1 MIGLKIKIMS
11 LKTPEVSY
19 VGDPL
24 IFNEETEENIEY
36 MKNELK
42 EEYERLPDF
51 LEFHSS
57 FPQSGKQGVLGML
70 GVKNSKRK
78 KYVYKIS
85 QYLNFL
91 MNHEYSV
98 MEGLNDIRNFCPH
111 FCKSLGKFRARIS
124 TNYRNEDNPFDYDG
138 DNYIESDVLLME
150 YIEGGR
156 KLYRY
161 IKSDN
166 VTPEIVMSLV
176 KQTLMANIIAGE
188 HTKFTHY
195 DMHSNNVLVKK
206 CQPNTAFFYI
216 LDDNRTYL
224 VPTYGYYPV
233 VIDFGFSFNNNS
245 EGKPI
250 GSALA
255 HTNIGF
261 VSSSYDQNA
270 DAKLFLTSV
279 SHEMKKY
286 KKSDISIQFRELV
299 KRIYEKCNIDMDCG
313 WDNREDSPSI
323 SDSILKK
330 MHSQFKRSKF
340 FKNHGHHIVDLMQA
354 LVELPVY
361 KRRTDDNIEDLA
373 GVLVTEFY
381 KIEKEISSD
390 FYNMYIMKKMI
401 ESSVNNRGLYLV
413 GETRQQAV
421 QNFRNDILKTIDSLA
436 NFCNPKIN
444 WEKLLCCFLC
454 ISKCIENVCYEKLK
468 KLLSIK
474 KSDYNNMRLKSTT
487 EIFEAIEANI
497 PSHFFFDDK
506 SVIYVWDCINQKSY
520 KMNLNQGLIKTLN
533 ETHPFERGTILY
545 EYISSK
551 DY

>member
-1 MIGLKIKIMS
+1 MS
-11 LKTPEVSY
+11 LKTPEVSQI
-19 VGDPL
+19 GDSL
-24 IFNEETEENIEY
+24 LLNEETEKSIEY
-36 MKNELK
+36 FKNELK
-42 EEYERLPDF
+42 DEYEKLPEF

-57 FPQSGKQGVLGML
+57 FPQTGKQGVLGIL
-70 GVKNSKRK
+70 NNKNSKR

-91 MNHEYSV
+91 MNHEYYV
-98 MEGLNDIRNFCPH
+98 MEGLNEIRNICPH
-111 FCKSLGKFRARIS
+111 FCKTLGKFKARVN
-124 TNYRNEDNPFDYDG
+124 TNYRNEDNPFDYDN
-138 DNYIESDVLLME
+138 DDYIETDVLMMDYLD
-150 YIEGGR
+150 GR

-161 IKSDN
+161 IKNDN
-166 VTPEIVMSLV
+166 VTPDIIMSII
-176 KQTLMANIIAGE
+176 KQTLMATIIAGE

-195 DMHSNNVLVKK
+195 DMHSNNVLIKK

-233 VIDFGFSFNNNS
+233 IIDFGFSFSSNN

-255 HTNIGF
+255 HTNVGF
-261 VSSSYDQNA
+261 MSSGYDQNA
-270 DAKLFLTSV
+270 DPKLFLTSV

-286 KKSDISIQFRELV
+286 KKSEISTQFRELI
-299 KRIYEKCNIDMDCG
+299 KRIYEKCDVDLDCG

-323 SDSILKK
+323 SEYILKK
-330 MHSQFKRSKF
+330 MNGQFKRSKF
-340 FKNHGHHIVDLMQA
+340 FKNQGHHIVDLMQA

-361 KRRTDDNIEDLA
+361 KRKTEDEIDDLA

-381 KIEKEISSD
+381 KIEKEISSE
-390 FYNMYIMKKMI
+390 FYNMYIMKNMI
-401 ESSVNNRGLYLV
+401 DSTIKNRSLYIEK
-413 GETRQQAV
+413 ETREKAV
-421 QNFRNDILKTIDSLA
+421 QNFKNDILKTIDSLVK
-436 NFCNPKIN
+436 FCNPKIN
-444 WEKLLCCFLC
+444 WEKLLCCLLC
-454 ISKCIENVCYEKLK
+454 ISKCIENICYEKLK
-468 KLLSIK
+468 KLMSIK
-474 KSDYNNMRLKSTT
+474 KADYNNMRLKNTT

-506 SVIYVWDCINQKSY
+506 SVIYVWDCVNQKSY
-520 KMNLNQGLIKTLN
+520 KMKLNKSMINSLN

-551 DY
+551 E

>member
-1 MIGLKIKIMS
+1 MS
-11 LKTPEVSY
+11 LKTPEVSQI
-19 VGDPL
+19 GDSL
-24 IFNEETEENIEY
+24 LLNEETEKSIEY
-36 MKNELK
+36 FKNELK
-42 EEYERLPDF
+42 DEYDKLPEF

-57 FPQSGKQGVLGML
+57 FPQTGKQGVLGIL
-70 GVKNSKRK
+70 NNKNSKR

-91 MNHEYSV
+91 MNHEYYV
-98 MEGLNDIRNFCPH
+98 MEGLNEIRNICPH
-111 FCKSLGKFRARIS
+111 FCKTLGKFKARVN
-124 TNYRNEDNPFDYDG
+124 TNYRNEDNPFDYDN
-138 DNYIESDVLLME
+138 DDYIETDVLMMDYLD
-150 YIEGGR
+150 GR

-161 IKSDN
+161 IKNDN
-166 VTPEIVMSLV
+166 VTPEIIMSII
-176 KQTLMANIIAGE
+176 KQTLMATIIAGE

-195 DMHSNNVLVKK
+195 DMHSNNVLIKK

-233 VIDFGFSFNNNS
+233 IIDFGFSFSSNN

-255 HTNIGF
+255 HTNVGF
-261 VSSSYDQNA
+261 MSSGYDQNA
-270 DAKLFLTSV
+270 DPKLFLTSV

-286 KKSDISIQFRELV
+286 KKSEISTQFRELI
-299 KRIYEKCNIDMDCG
+299 KRIYEKCDVDLDCG

-323 SDSILKK
+323 SEYILKK
-330 MHSQFKRSKF
+330 MNTQFKRSKF
-340 FKNHGHHIVDLMQA
+340 FKNQGHHIVDLMQA

-361 KRRTDDNIEDLA
+361 KRKTEDEIDDLA

-381 KIEKEISSD
+381 KIEKEISSE
-390 FYNMYIMKKMI
+390 FYNMYIMKNMI
-401 ESSVNNRGLYLV
+401 DSTIKNRSLYIEK
-413 GETRQQAV
+413 ETREKAV
-421 QNFRNDILKTIDSLA
+421 QNFKNDILKTIDSLVK
-436 NFCNPKIN
+436 FCNPKIN
-444 WEKLLCCFLC
+444 WEKLLCCLLC
-454 ISKCIENVCYEKLK
+454 ISKCIENICYEKLK
-468 KLLSIK
+468 KLMSIK
-474 KSDYNNMRLKSTT
+474 KADYNNMRLKNTT

-506 SVIYVWDCINQKSY
+506 SVIYVWDCVNQKSY
-520 KMNLNQGLIKTLN
+520 KMKLNKSMINSLN

-551 DY
+551 E

>member
-1 MIGLKIKIMS
+1 MS
-11 LKTPEVSY
+11 LKTPEVSQI
-19 VGDPL
+19 GDSL
-24 IFNEETEENIEY
+24 LLNEETEKSIEY
-36 MKNELK
+36 FKNELK
-42 EEYERLPDF
+42 DEYDKLPEF

-57 FPQSGKQGVLGML
+57 FPQTGKQGVLGIL
-70 GVKNSKRK
+70 NNKNSKR

-91 MNHEYSV
+91 MNHEYYV
-98 MEGLNDIRNFCPH
+98 MEGLNEIRNICPH
-111 FCKSLGKFRARIS
+111 FCKTLGKFKARVN
-124 TNYRNEDNPFDYDG
+124 TNYRNEDNPFDYDN
-138 DNYIESDVLLME
+138 DDYIETDVLMMDYLD
-150 YIEGGR
+150 GR

-161 IKSDN
+161 IKNDN
-166 VTPEIVMSLV
+166 VTPEIIMSII
-176 KQTLMANIIAGE
+176 KQTLMATIIAGE

-195 DMHSNNVLVKK
+195 DMHSNNVLIKK

-233 VIDFGFSFNNNS
+233 IIDFGFSFSSNN

-255 HTNIGF
+255 HTNVGF
-261 VSSSYDQNA
+261 MSSGYDQNA
-270 DAKLFLTSV
+270 DPKLFLTSV

-286 KKSDISIQFRELV
+286 KKSEISTQFRELI
-299 KRIYEKCNIDMDCG
+299 KRIYEKCDVDLDCG

-323 SDSILKK
+323 SEYILKK
-330 MHSQFKRSKF
+330 MNTQFKRSKF
-340 FKNHGHHIVDLMQA
+340 FKNQGHHIVDLMQA

-361 KRRTDDNIEDLA
+361 KRKTEDEIDDLA

-381 KIEKEISSD
+381 KIEKEISSE
-390 FYNMYIMKKMI
+390 FYNMYIMKNMI
-401 ESSVNNRGLYLV
+401 DSTIKNRSLYIEK
-413 GETRQQAV
+413 ETREKAV
-421 QNFRNDILKTIDSLA
+421 QNFKNDILKTIDSLVK
-436 NFCNPKIN
+436 FCNPKIN
-444 WEKLLCCFLC
+444 WEKLLCCLLC
-454 ISKCIENVCYEKLK
+454 ISKCVENICYEKLK
-468 KLLSIK
+468 KLMSIK
-474 KSDYNNMRLKSTT
+474 KADYNNMRLKNTT

-506 SVIYVWDCINQKSY
+506 SVIYVWDCVNQKSY
-520 KMNLNQGLIKTLN
+520 KMKLNKSMINSLN

-551 DY
+551 E

>member
-1 MIGLKIKIMS
+1 MS

-19 VGDPL
+19 IGDSL
-24 IFNEETEENIEY
+24 ILNEEIEQSIEY
-36 MKNELK
+36 FKNELK
-42 EEYERLPDF
+42 DEYKELPEF

-57 FPQSGKQGVLGML
+57 FPQSGKQGVLGIL
-70 GVKNSKRK
+70 NNKNSKK
-78 KYVYKIS
+78 KFVYKIS

-91 MNHEYSV
+91 INHEYYV
-98 MEGLNDIRNFCPH
+98 MEGLNEIRNICPH
-111 FCKSLGKFRARIS
+111 FCKTLGKFKTRVN
-124 TNYRNEDNPFDYDG
+124 TNYRNEDNPFEYDD
-138 DNYIESDVLLME
+138 DNYIETDVLIMD
-150 YIEGGR
+150 YIDNGR

-166 VTPEIVMSLV
+166 VTPDIVMSIV
-176 KQTLMANIIAGE
+176 KQTLMATIIGGE
-188 HTKFTHY
+188 HLKFTHY

-233 VIDFGFSFNNNS
+233 IIDFGFSFSNNN

-255 HTNIGF
+255 HTNVGF
-261 VSSSYDQNA
+261 ISSGYDQNA

-286 KKSDISIQFRELV
+286 KKSEISTQFRELI
-299 KRIYEKCNIDMDCG
+299 KNIYEKCNIDLECG

-323 SDSILKK
+323 SDYILKK
-330 MHSQFKRSKF
+330 VNNQFKRSKF
-340 FKNHGHHIVDLMQA
+340 FKNQGHHIVDLMQA
-354 LVELPVY
+354 LVELPIY
-361 KRRTDDNIEDLA
+361 KRKTDDNIDDLA
-373 GVLVTEFY
+373 GVLVTEFS
-381 KIEKEISSD
+381 KIEKEISSE
-390 FYNMYIMKKMI
+390 FYNIYIMKNMI
-401 ESSVNNRGLYLV
+401 QSTINNRGLYIDK
-413 GETRQQAV
+413 ETREQAI
-421 QNFRNDILKTIDSLA
+421 QNFKNDVLKTIDSLV

-444 WEKLLCCFLC
+444 WEKLLCCLLC
-454 ISKCIENVCYEKLK
+454 ISKCIENICYEKLK
-468 KLLSIK
+468 KLISIK
-474 KSDYNNMRLKSTT
+474 KADYNNMRLKNTT

-497 PSHFFFDDK
+497 PSHFFFDEK
-506 SVIYVWDCINQKSY
+506 SVIYVWDCVNQKSY
-520 KMNLNQGLIKTLN
+520 KMTLNQTLINSLN
-533 ETHPFERGTILY
+533 EIHPFERGTVLY

>member
-1 MIGLKIKIMS
+1 MS
-11 LKTPEVSY
+11 LKTPEVSQI
-19 VGDPL
+19 GDSL
-24 IFNEETEENIEY
+24 LLNEETEKSIEY
-36 MKNELK
+36 FKNELK
-42 EEYERLPDF
+42 DEYEKLPEF

-57 FPQSGKQGVLGML
+57 FPQTGKQGVLGIL
-70 GVKNSKRK
+70 NNKNSKR

-91 MNHEYSV
+91 MNHEYYV
-98 MEGLNDIRNFCPH
+98 MEGLNEIRNICPH
-111 FCKSLGKFRARIS
+111 FCKTLGKFKARVN
-124 TNYRNEDNPFDYDG
+124 TNYRNEDNPFDYDN
-138 DNYIESDVLLME
+138 DDYIETDVLMMDYLD
-150 YIEGGR
+150 GR

-161 IKSDN
+161 IKNDN
-166 VTPEIVMSLV
+166 VTPEIIMSII
-176 KQTLMANIIAGE
+176 KQTLMATIIAGE

-195 DMHSNNVLVKK
+195 DMHSNNVLIKK

-233 VIDFGFSFNNNS
+233 IIDFGFSFSSNN

-255 HTNIGF
+255 HTNVGF
-261 VSSSYDQNA
+261 MSSGYDQNA
-270 DAKLFLTSV
+270 DPKLFLTSV

-286 KKSDISIQFRELV
+286 KKSEISTQFRELI
-299 KRIYEKCNIDMDCG
+299 KRIYEKCDVDLDCG

-323 SDSILKK
+323 SEYILKK
-330 MHSQFKRSKF
+330 MNGQFKRSKF
-340 FKNHGHHIVDLMQA
+340 FKNQGHHIVDLMQA

-361 KRRTDDNIEDLA
+361 KRKTEDEIDDLA

-381 KIEKEISSD
+381 KIEKEISSE
-390 FYNMYIMKKMI
+390 FYNMYIMKNMI
-401 ESSVNNRGLYLV
+401 DSTIKNRSLYIEK
-413 GETRQQAV
+413 ETREKAV
-421 QNFRNDILKTIDSLA
+421 QNFKNDILKTIDSLVK
-436 NFCNPKIN
+436 FCNPKIN
-444 WEKLLCCFLC
+444 WEKLLCCLLC
-454 ISKCIENVCYEKLK
+454 ISKCIENICYEKLK
-468 KLLSIK
+468 KLMSIK
-474 KSDYNNMRLKSTT
+474 KADYNNMRLKNTT

-506 SVIYVWDCINQKSY
+506 SVIYVWDCVNQKSY
-520 KMNLNQGLIKTLN
+520 KMKLNKSMINSLN

-551 DY
+551 E

>member
-19 VGDPL
+19 IGDSL
-24 IFNEETEENIEY
+24 ILNEEVEQSIEY
-36 MKNELK
+36 FKNELK
-42 EEYERLPDF
+42 EEYDKLPEF

-57 FPQSGKQGVLGML
+57 FPQSGKQGVLGIL
-70 GVKNSKRK
+70 NNKNSKRK
-78 KYVYKIS
+78 FVYKIS

-91 MNHEYSV
+91 INHEYYV
-98 MEGLNDIRNFCPH
+98 MEGLNEIRNICPR
-111 FCKSLGKFRARIS
+111 FCKTLGKFKTRVN
-124 TNYRNEDNPFDYDG
+124 TNYRSEDNPFEYDD
-138 DNYIESDVLLME
+138 DNYIETDVLVMD
-150 YIEGGR
+150 YIDNGR

-161 IKSDN
+161 IKNDN
-166 VTPEIVMSLV
+166 VTPDIVMSIV
-176 KQTLMANIIAGE
+176 KQTLMATIIAGE
-188 HTKFTHY
+188 HLKFTHY

-233 VIDFGFSFNNNS
+233 IIDFGFSFSNNN

-255 HTNIGF
+255 HTNVGF
-261 VSSSYDQNA
+261 ISSGYDQNA

-286 KKSDISIQFRELV
+286 KKSEISTQFRELV
-299 KRIYEKCNIDMDCG
+299 KNIYEKCNIDLECG

-323 SDSILKK
+323 SDYILKK
-330 MHSQFKRSKF
+330 VYNQFKRSKF
-340 FKNHGHHIVDLMQA
+340 FKNQGHHIIDLMQA
-354 LVELPVY
+354 LVELPIY
-361 KRRTDDNIEDLA
+361 KRKTEDNIDDLA
-373 GVLVTEFY
+373 GILVTEFY
-381 KIEKEISSD
+381 KIEKEISSE
-390 FYNMYIMKKMI
+390 FYNMYIMKNMVQSTI
-401 ESSVNNRGLYLV
+401 NNRNLYINK
-413 GETRQQAV
+413 ETREQAI
-421 QNFRNDILKTIDSLA
+421 QNFKNDILKTIDTLV

-444 WEKLLCCFLC
+444 WEKLLCCLLC
-454 ISKCIENVCYEKLK
+454 ISKCIENICYEKLK
-468 KLLSIK
+468 KLMSIK
-474 KSDYNNMRLKSTT
+474 KADYNNMRLKNTT

-497 PSHFFFDDK
+497 PSHFFFDEK

-520 KMNLNQGLIKTLN
+520 KMNLNKDLINSLN